1 MGMGAMNGHK
11 NPRSLITEQEA
22 KAAFRNT
29 HQWLHPNKCCLSITY
44 CSTLQ
49 GVKGSKATFPGTSR
63 VASSVPLSTS
73 AHRRCQRR
81 AGRGGTQLP
90 RGVITGACAPIT
102 APKGPLT
109 SLGCLLLY
117 CPKNTWNKSSLG
129 FLVRPTCLPGADPRK
144 HSGHCKELRAA
155 GQGRRLEVSG
165 VRSPWLLQVLV

>member
-1 MGMGAMNGHK
+1 MDTKIPDPSSQSRKQRRPFTIHTSGFTPTNAVLASPTAQPSRESKDPKQH
-11 NPRSLITEQEA
+11 SQE
-22 KAAFRNT
+22 
-29 HQWLHPNKCCLSITY
+29 LL
-44 CSTLQ
+44 
-49 GVKGSKATFPGTSR
+49 R

-90 RGVITGACAPIT
+90 RGVITGACAPVT

-109 SLGCLLLY
+109 SLGCPLLH

-129 FLVRPTCLPGADPRK
+129 FLMRPTSLPGADPRK

-155 GQGRRLEVSG
+155 GQGWRPEVFG